1 MNTQH
6 SRALVKPLATLLAL
20 AQLAFLPPTGV
31 AAEPAKTEKS
41 TRPKTKMT
49 ATNVSPAEAETL
61 LQKKSTLIV
70 VDVRTQEEFAEGHI
84 AGAKNVN
91 FNTPDFVDR
100 MKEFEGKSILIHC
113 AAGGRSSRAIEALSN
128 QSFSELFHLNQGFNA
143 WQSAGKP
150 VQK

>member
-1 MNTQH
+1 
-6 SRALVKPLATLLAL
+6 
-20 AQLAFLPPTGV
+20 
-31 AAEPAKTEKS
+31 
-41 TRPKTKMT
+41 MT

-61 LQKKSTLIV
+61 LQKKSALIV

-91 FNTPDFVDR
+91 FNAPGFVER